1 MNTHHIEKKYHVK
14 NKAFL
19 KFEEFKKRCEMLPC
33 SALNLKMLNQG
44 THVRFM
50 SIFKFALVT
59 TKFLG
64 E

>member
-1 MNTHHIEKKYHVK
+1 MPIILKIQYIVK
-14 NKAFL
+14 NKIFL
-19 KFEEFKKRCEMLPC
+19 KFEESKKSSKMLPC

-44 THVRFM
+44 TLVRFM
-50 SIFKFALVT
+50 RIINFALST

>member
-1 MNTHHIEKKYHVK
+1 
-14 NKAFL
+14 
-19 KFEEFKKRCEMLPC
+19 MLPC

-44 THVRFM
+44 TIVHFM
-50 SIFKFALVT
+50 RIFNPESFRDT

>member
-1 MNTHHIEKKYHVK
+1 
-14 NKAFL
+14 
-19 KFEEFKKRCEMLPC
+19 MLPS

-44 THVRFM
+44 ILVHFM
-50 SIFKFALVT
+50 LIFNSESFGDT